1 MATHKMNRALK
12 AAVLAGAIMVG
23 LSLQAN
29 AGTLT
34 GGATEWTQIA
44 NNIQLVESYMK
55 QVQSARN
62 TLDSARALQQQ
73 LQQIDPGTLNQL
85 TGGSINQVQQ
95 LAELDRVLESNA
107 QSSQRA
113 IDVLRNAMAQ
123 GQAQGVDPA
132 QYLQA
137 RVALA
142 QSGSD
147 VAQKNLASD
156 QRALQDLQNQVAE
169 LRRSAD
175 SAHGVTSNIQGFQ
188 QLLASGNRTQ
198 AQLVAINHSIVEANA
213 RAAMKD
219 EAAAEKEKA
228 ADDARQKYADSMKKD
243 AATLRDEKISVP
255 NVSKYADTQGH

>member
-1 MATHKMNRALK
+1 MNAHKHPWLIKLAVMTG
-12 AAVLAGAIMVG
+12 AVLLG
-23 LSLQAN
+23 LSLQVN

-44 NNIQLVESYMK
+44 NNIQLVQSYMQ
-55 QVQSARN
+55 QVQAARN

-73 LQQIDPGTLNQL
+73 LKQLDPGTLNQL
-85 TGGSINQVQQ
+85 TSGSITQVQQ
-95 LAELDRVLESNA
+95 LAQLDRVLESNA

-123 GQAQGVDPA
+123 GQAQGVAPA

-175 SAHGVTSNIQGFQ
+175 SAQGVTSELNGFQ
-188 QLLASGNRTQ
+188 QMLAAGNRTE
-198 AQLVAINHSIVEANA
+198 AQLVSINHSIVEANA
-213 RAAMKD
+213 RTAMKD
-219 EAAAEKEKA
+219 QAAAEKEKA
-228 ADDARQKYADSMKKD
+228 ADDAHQQYADAVNKD
-243 AATLRDEKISVP
+243 AAALRDEKITVP
-255 NVSKYADTQGH
+255 NVSKYTDTKGH